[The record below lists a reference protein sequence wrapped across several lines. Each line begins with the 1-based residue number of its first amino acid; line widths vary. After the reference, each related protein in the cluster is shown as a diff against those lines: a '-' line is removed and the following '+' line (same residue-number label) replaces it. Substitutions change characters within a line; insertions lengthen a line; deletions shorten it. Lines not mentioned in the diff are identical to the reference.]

1 MKFPSSRAPA
11 LRFSAPR
18 APGAPR
24 RSRRSDFQQWLRGP
38 EPGRPPARPIQALG
52 SVITRQVTS
61 RIARSRLSAS
71 PAPPAR
77 TPGGCPELSQRAGG
91 WAPTTHPRG
100 LFLSIPFPGAGGARS
115 WAGHSRA
122 GVPPSHPRRA
132 GWKPSNLS
140 AARCPTDW
148 PAMAPRAP
156 PRPSPTVPGSLL
168 ASFQLTAK
176 LAPSGRHRVLGGARL
191 AASARPR
198 AGSRS
203 AGRLAG
209 AAALHRVP
217 ASGLPALSVRPYS
230 KAAPGGP
237 RARPALPGRPA
248 RGISLRSRPRPLA
261 PALVSPARKL
271 STLLSPGL
279 PDIPQPARPPGPR
292 SLAKGSGSSR
302 PLQRPAPCQ
311 DISECPGRSSDT
323 ARRKQIALAPRL
335 VMASTHL
342 CKELIWNV
350 PC

>member
-1 MKFPSSRAPA
+1 
-11 LRFSAPR
+11 
-18 APGAPR
+18 
-24 RSRRSDFQQWLRGP
+24 
-38 EPGRPPARPIQALG
+38 
-52 SVITRQVTS
+52 
-61 RIARSRLSAS
+61 
-71 PAPPAR
+71 
-77 TPGGCPELSQRAGG
+77 
-91 WAPTTHPRG
+91 
-100 LFLSIPFPGAGGARS
+100 
-115 WAGHSRA
+115 
-122 GVPPSHPRRA
+122 
-132 GWKPSNLS
+132 
-140 AARCPTDW
+140 
-148 PAMAPRAP
+148 MAPRAP
-156 PRPSPTVPGSLL
+156 PRLSPTVPGSLL

-248 RGISLRSRPRPLA
+248 QTPARLTHPARGISLRSRPRPLA

-279 PDIPQPARPPGPR
+279 PDIPQPSRPPGPR

-311 DISECPGRSSDT
+311 EISECPGRSSDT